1 MNNFS
6 FEGIDELEAL
16 SKIEEIHKYARK
28 NKKYDLTFKAVET
41 LKTQKPLWTH
51 ETCECDEIGSS
62 RG

>member
-51 ETCECDEIGSS
+51 EIC
-62 RG
+62 